1 VSAEYQKIRCD
12 ILGQMRGTPSG
23 LPLRA
28 ALKRGALVTAAN
40 WPVVLIRFVMIA
52 MYRVSV
58 GVPVVG
64 GAFVVAVLAGADIR
78 TLLASDL
85 QAAGGLVIAALAG
98 RPADLAVFLLA
109 VGVVAVGGGV
119 LVFLMHAGTAG
130 ILVQGERQAGDVHR
144 APLRLSAVWRAN
156 AFGIAEFQAG
166 VRRFGRRFVILG
178 LWLTV
183 AYAGVGGFAVGGL
196 LVLAAV
202 GGEQGGPAVWGLGVL
217 LVTSGVLIAVAGLNL
232 VYALLQVII
241 VTDGCRV
248 SQAVGRLHAFVTHDA
263 RQVAGVFG
271 VVLALVV
278 LASAA
283 SLLATAGLALV
294 AWVPFVGLAVV
305 PLQLAAW
312 LMRGVVFHYMEL
324 GAWSAYQS
332 QYRRYADPASGEDV
346 SAWGVRA

>member
-1 VSAEYQKIRCD
+1 
-12 ILGQMRGTPSG
+12 MRGTLSG

-40 WPVVLIRFVMIA
+40 WPVVLIRFVMVA
-52 MYRVSV
+52 VYRVSV

-85 QAAGGLVIAALAG
+85 QAAGGLVIAALVG
-98 RPADLAVFLLA
+98 RPTELAVFLVA
-109 VGVVAVGGGV
+109 VGVVAVGGGLV
-119 LVFLMHAGTAG
+119 VFLMHAGTASV
-130 ILVQGERQAGDVHR
+130 LVHGERQAADVQR
-144 APLRLSAVWRAN
+144 APLRLSAVRSASV
-156 AFGIAEFQAG
+156 FGIAEFQAG
-166 VRRFGRRFVILG
+166 VRRFGRRFVVLG
-178 LWLTV
+178 LWLAL
-183 AYAGVGGFAVGGL
+183 AYVLVGGL
-196 LVLAAV
+196 AL
-202 GGEQGGPAVWGLGVL
+202 GGLGAIVALDGTRSGPAVWGLGVL
-217 LVTSGVLIAVAGLNL
+217 FVTSGVLIAVAGLNL

-241 VTDGCRV
+241 VTDDCRV
-248 SQAVGRLHAFVTHDA
+248 SQAVARLHAFVTHDA

-332 QYRRYADPASGEDV
+332 QYRRYADPSSGDDTP
-346 SAWGVRA
+346 AWGVHA

>member
-1 VSAEYQKIRCD
+1 
-12 ILGQMRGTPSG
+12 MRGTLSG

-40 WPVVLIRFVMIA
+40 WPVVLIQFAIVS

-64 GAFVVAVLAGADIR
+64 GAFVVAVLAGADVR
-78 TLLASDL
+78 SLLASDL
-85 QAAGGLVIAALAG
+85 QAAGGLVVAALVG
-98 RPADLAVFLLA
+98 RPADLAVFLVALA
-109 VGVVAVGGGV
+109 VVAVGGGLV
-119 LVFLMHAGTAG
+119 VFLMRAGAASV
-130 ILVQGERQAGDVHR
+130 LVNGERQADDVHR
-144 APLRLSAVWRAN
+144 PPLRLSVVRRAN

-166 VRRFGRRFVILG
+166 VRRFGRRFVLLG
-178 LWLTV
+178 LWLSL
-183 AYAGVGGFAVGGL
+183 AYAIVGGLALVGLRVLVAVGGDD
-196 LVLAAV
+196 
-202 GGEQGGPAVWGLGVL
+202 GGPAIWGLGVL
-217 LVTSGVLIAVAGLNL
+217 FVTSSVLIAVAGLNL

-241 VTDGCRV
+241 VTDDCRV
-248 SQAVGRLHAFVTHDA
+248 SQAVRRFSAFVTHDA

-271 VVLALVV
+271 VVLGLVA

-283 SLLATAGLALV
+283 SILATAGLALV

-332 QYRRYADPASGEDV
+332 QYRRYADPASGDDTP
-346 SAWGVRA
+346 AWGVRA